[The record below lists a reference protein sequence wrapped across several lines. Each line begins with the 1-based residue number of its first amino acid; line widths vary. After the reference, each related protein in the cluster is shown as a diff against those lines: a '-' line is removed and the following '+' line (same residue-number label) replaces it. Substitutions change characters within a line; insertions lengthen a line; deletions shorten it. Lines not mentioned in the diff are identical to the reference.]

1 MLKSIDNKCYKLVR
15 ETKTWFGAIDECS
28 KRNSTVLTIE
38 DQTEQ
43 GKIECSYF
51 LNYFI
56 YLQKCFLC
64 WYFYDLKMSEY
75 KLM

>member
-38 DQTEQ
+38 DQTEK

-56 YLQKCFLC
+56 
-64 WYFYDLKMSEY
+64 
-75 KLM
+75 